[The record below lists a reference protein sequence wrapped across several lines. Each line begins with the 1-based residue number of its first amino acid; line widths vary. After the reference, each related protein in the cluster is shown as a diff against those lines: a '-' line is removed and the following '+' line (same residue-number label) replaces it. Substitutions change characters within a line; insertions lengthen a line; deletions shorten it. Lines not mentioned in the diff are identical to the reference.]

1 MADDKRKRGSLGRQR
16 VAAGQP
22 HEVAYFAKENM
33 VGANQSVELSCCRL
47 VRDGGPGCAYQL
59 SSAIAAC

>member
-1 MADDKRKRGSLGRQR
+1 MADDKRKRGSLD
-16 VAAGQP
+16 AAGQP